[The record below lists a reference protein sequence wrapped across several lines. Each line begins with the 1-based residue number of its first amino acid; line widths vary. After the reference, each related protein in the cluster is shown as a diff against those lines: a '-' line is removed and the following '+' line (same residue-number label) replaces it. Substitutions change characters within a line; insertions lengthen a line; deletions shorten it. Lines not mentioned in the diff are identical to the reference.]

1 MKQSSFSSKKALEIV
16 GKVIS
21 WAVFVILL
29 IAAIFLFYYFI
40 ATKIYAAKGPGYEPK
55 FSIYTIISGSME
67 PKIKVYDTVINV
79 RVNDPSEIK
88 KGDVITFISSSSLSN
103 GTTITH
109 RVKKVITDEDGKVC
123 YVTRGDNNP
132 IDDQACAKYQNV
144 LGKVIIKIPQL
155 GRIQFFLASKAG
167 WLICIL
173 IPALVVIVRDVMKIM
188 KLSVIKNKVASVN
201 EENKVDEIKVASEQ
215 SRKDELKRRLLRE
228 NMNVSE
234 YYSDPV
240 IEEIDKRKP
249 KPNKKEN

>member
-88 KGDVITFISSSSLSN
+88 KGDVITFISSSSF
-103 GTTITH
+103 
-109 RVKKVITDEDGKVC
+109 
-123 YVTRGDNNP
+123 P
-132 IDDQACAKYQNV
+132 I
-144 LGKVIIKIPQL
+144 
-155 GRIQFFLASKAG
+155 
-167 WLICIL
+167 
-173 IPALVVIVRDVMKIM
+173 
-188 KLSVIKNKVASVN
+188 
-201 EENKVDEIKVASEQ
+201 
-215 SRKDELKRRLLRE
+215 
-228 NMNVSE
+228 
-234 YYSDPV
+234 
-240 IEEIDKRKP
+240 
-249 KPNKKEN
+249 